1 MSNHDLPR
9 TRSHDVW
16 LAAAVKSMLKLR
28 KAGLKVL
35 GMSYDTRSV
44 ILRVRGLAIATAEV
58 RFPLPV
64 TGSALVLEDFKRGE
78 FFVAALNK
86 AWVKGVPNATGGVRR
101 AGGKGNRGAASSYRV
116 AGLLR
121 GQGRVR
127 EDEVPEAEAGD

>member
-1 MSNHDLPR
+1 M
-9 TRSHDVW
+9 V
-16 LAAAVKSMLKLR
+16 KLR

-35 GMSYDTRSV
+35 GMSYDTRSI

-86 AWVKGVPNATGGVRR
+86 AWVKGASPYR
-101 AGGKGNRGAASSYRV
+101 A

-121 GQGRVR
+121 GRGRVR
-127 EDEVPEAEAGD
+127 KDEIPEAEAGDGSCACVAVGEGV